1 MVPGMTHAANIFEQI
16 QARRAQIAHQRTI
29 LLQQQEQVRMDLAA
43 LERQEADLA
52 TTERTVAMLLPEG
65 DEPVHLAVVAAGV
78 LAQIDPVQTKQRQ
91 RRKPANIP
99 TIIKMTREILRAS
112 SAQGEPWMDKAEIV
126 AQIRQ
131 KWWADVRSEDILPQ
145 LWRAAEK
152 QGVLKKDGDRY
163 GLPYLT
169 ETSVEVAA
177 GSHSEG
183 PH

>member
-1 MVPGMTHAANIFEQI
+1 MRH
-16 QARRAQIAHQRTI
+16 
-29 LLQQQEQVRMDLAA
+29 VR
-43 LERQEADLA
+43 
-52 TTERTVAMLLPEG
+52 
-65 DEPVHLAVVAAGV
+65 
-78 LAQIDPVQTKQRQ
+78 
-91 RRKPANIP
+91 
-99 TIIKMTREILRAS
+99 
-112 SAQGEPWMDKAEIV
+112 
-126 AQIRQ
+126 
-131 KWWADVRSEDILPQ
+131 PQ